1 VSWRGGRAYK
11 CNCGANRRISLCLLL
26 QALTEGWKRD
36 SEKLCRGLSAL
47 NSLGTS
53 TGYVSADEEH
63 YTTDAGKCKRSLLLT
78 IRSVIDNVAVNT
90 GLVRMSP
97 RTEQQWAEMR
107 LNASEKII
115 SAALEVFKQRG
126 FHRASM
132 EEIAKQAEVSKGL
145 AYNYFR
151 SKEHLLAAVMER
163 RFNEAEGLIQGIEE
177 RSGALNKLATIL
189 DRLFDAVKKDTMLY
203 KFYLTVFLQPDAPA
217 AIRRIGNTSE
227 KIRSQWAKIFEVH
240 RAIFSELG
248 VADPEAEVIYFRSL
262 TTGIVAEYV
271 MEPKNYPLEKMKAH
285 VLHMY
290 GMKKGGGD

>member
-1 VSWRGGRAYK
+1 
-11 CNCGANRRISLCLLL
+11 
-26 QALTEGWKRD
+26 
-36 SEKLCRGLSAL
+36 
-47 NSLGTS
+47 
-53 TGYVSADEEH
+53 
-63 YTTDAGKCKRSLLLT
+63 
-78 IRSVIDNVAVNT
+78 
-90 GLVRMSP
+90 MSP
-97 RTEQQWAEMR
+97 RTQQQWAEMR

-115 SAALEVFKQRG
+115 SAALDVFKQKG

-163 RFNEAEGLIQGIEE
+163 RFNEDEGLIQGIDEI
-177 RSGALNKLATIL
+177 SGALNKLATIL
-189 DRLFDAVKKDTMLY
+189 DRLFDEVKKDTMLY
-203 KFYLTVFLQPDAPA
+203 KFYLTVFLQPDAPE

-227 KIRSQWAKIFEVH
+227 KIRRQWAKIFEVH

-248 VADPEAEVIYFRSL
+248 VADPKAEVIYFRSL

>member
-1 VSWRGGRAYK
+1 
-11 CNCGANRRISLCLLL
+11 
-26 QALTEGWKRD
+26 
-36 SEKLCRGLSAL
+36 
-47 NSLGTS
+47 
-53 TGYVSADEEH
+53 
-63 YTTDAGKCKRSLLLT
+63 
-78 IRSVIDNVAVNT
+78 
-90 GLVRMSP
+90 MSP
-97 RTEQQWAEMR
+97 RTQQQWAEMR

-115 SAALEVFKQRG
+115 SAALDVFKQKG

-132 EEIAKQAEVSKGL
+132 EEIAEQAEVSKGL

-163 RFNEAEGLIQGIEE
+163 RFNEAEGLIQGIDEI
-177 RSGALNKLATIL
+177 SGALNKLATIL
-189 DRLFDAVKKDTMLY
+189 DRLFDEVKKDTMLY
-203 KFYLTVFLQPDAPA
+203 KLYLTVFLQPDAPE